1 MRRAIGVYNLKET
14 MIVRT
19 TIRTA
24 VTALAA
30 VAALSLSACGDDS
43 SDDNA
48 GDDSTTTSEETP
60 AEEDTPAEDET
71 PAEEDTPAEEG
82 ETEAPEGESQNVFD
96 VGLGDCISSFNAEEQ
111 VEELTVIPCEEE
123 HDQEVFAVFEVP
135 DGDFPGGEAFQ
146 TQVETDCVGEFMTFV
161 GMDYNESVLDIQWLE
176 PTEESW
182 AQGDRELV
190 CTVYDPAGPVT
201 GTLEGANR

>member
-1 MRRAIGVYNLKET
+1 MFNLKET
-14 MIVRT
+14 MIVRI

-30 VAALSLSACGDDS
+30 AAALSLSACGDGA
-43 SDDNA
+43 SDA
-48 GDDSTTTSEETP
+48 GDGDETTTSEETA
-60 AEEDTPAEDET
+60 AEGEET
-71 PAEEDTPAEEG
+71 PAEGETEPPAEEESSEEPAG
-82 ETEAPEGESQNVFD
+82 ETENVFD

-111 VEELTVIPCEEE
+111 IEELTVIPCEEE

-135 DGDFPGGEAFQ
+135 EGDGSFPGSEAFQ
-146 TQVETDCVGEFMTFV
+146 TQVESDCIAEFATFV
-161 GMDYNESVLDIQWLE
+161 GMDYNESALDIQWLE

-182 AQGDRELV
+182 DQGDRELV

>member
-1 MRRAIGVYNLKET
+1 MRI
-14 MIVRT
+14 

-30 VAALSLSACGDDS
+30 AAALSLSACGDGA
-43 SDDNA
+43 SDA
-48 GDDSTTTSEETP
+48 GDDETTTSEETSGESS
-60 AEEDTPAEDET
+60 AEET
-71 PAEEDTPAEEG
+71 PAEG
-82 ETEAPEGESQNVFD
+82 ETEAPEEDTEGAEGETQDVFD
-96 VGLGDCISSFNAEEQ
+96 VGLGDCISNFNAEEQ
-111 VEELTVIPCEEE
+111 ISELTVIPCEQE

-135 DGDFPGGEAFQ
+135 DGDFPGSETFQ
-146 TQVETDCVGEFMTFV
+146 TQVESDCVGEFETFV
-161 GMDYNESVLDIQWLE
+161 GMAYNESALEIQWLE

-190 CTVYDPAGPVT
+190 CTVLDPSGPVS

>member
-1 MRRAIGVYNLKET
+1 MRI
-14 MIVRT
+14 

-43 SDDNA
+43 SDDA
-48 GDDSTTTSEETP
+48 GGDSTATAEETSSEETP
-60 AEEDTPAEDET
+60 AEDDTPAEDET
-71 PAEEDTPAEEG
+71 PAEEESDAPDG
-82 ETEAPEGESQNVFD
+82 ETQDVFD
-96 VGLGDCISSFNAEEQ
+96 VGLGDCISNFNAEEQ
-111 VEELTVIPCEEE
+111 VSELTVIPCEEE
-123 HDQEVFAVFEVP
+123 HDQEVFGVFEVP
-135 DGDFPGGEAFQ
+135 DGDFPGSEAFEA
-146 TQVETDCVGEFMTFV
+146 QVTTDCVAEFANFV
-161 GMDYNESVLDIQWLE
+161 GLDYNESALDIQWLE

-190 CTVYDPAGPVT
+190 CTVLDPAGPVT

>member
-1 MRRAIGVYNLKET
+1 MRI
-14 MIVRT
+14 

-43 SDDNA
+43 SDDD
-48 GDDSTTTSEETP
+48 GGDSTAAPSETSGGE
-60 AEEDTPAEDET
+60 TPAEDET
-71 PAEEDTPAEEG
+71 EAPTEE
-82 ETEAPEGESQNVFD
+82 ETEAPEEGAEEGAEGETQDVFD
-96 VGLGDCISSFNAEEQ
+96 VGLGDCISNFNAEEQ
-111 VEELTVIPCEEE
+111 ISELTVIPCEEE

-135 DGDFPGGEAFQ
+135 DGDFPGADAFQ
-146 TQVETDCVGEFMTFV
+146 TQVESDCIGSFESFV
-161 GMDYNESVLDIQWLE
+161 GLTYNESVLEIQWLE

-190 CTVYDPAGPVT
+190 CTVLDPSGAVS

>member
-1 MRRAIGVYNLKET
+1 M
-14 MIVRT
+14 RT

-24 VTALAA
+24 ATALAA

-48 GDDSTTTSEETP
+48 GGDSTATTEETSPEETPAGETPAEETP
-60 AEEDTPAEDET
+60 AEG
-71 PAEEDTPAEEG
+71 EEPEG
-82 ETEAPEGESQNVFD
+82 ETQDVFN
-96 VGLGDCISSFNAEEQ
+96 VGLGDCISNFNAEEQ
-111 VEELTVIPCEEE
+111 VSELTVIPCEQE

-135 DGDFPGGEAFQ
+135 DGEFPGSEAFQ
-146 TQVETDCVGEFMTFV
+146 AQVESDCVGEFEAFV
-161 GMDYNESVLDIQWLE
+161 GMPYNESALHIQWLE

-190 CTVYDPAGPVT
+190 CTVLDPAGPVT

>member
-1 MRRAIGVYNLKET
+1 MRI
-14 MIVRT
+14 

-24 VTALAA
+24 VAALAA

-48 GDDSTTTSEETP
+48 GGDSTATTDSQSGETP
-60 AEEDTPAEDET
+60 AEETPAEDET
-71 PAEEDTPAEEG
+71 PAEETPAED
-82 ETEAPEGESQNVFD
+82 ETEAPEGDTQDVFD
-96 VGLGDCISSFNAEEQ
+96 VGLGDCISNFNAEEQ
-111 VEELTVIPCEEE
+111 VSELTVIPCEEE

-135 DGDFPGGEAFQ
+135 DGDFPGSEAFQ
-146 TQVETDCVGEFMTFV
+146 TQVESDCVSEFETFV
-161 GMDYNESVLDIQWLE
+161 GMPYNESVLEIQWLE

-190 CTVYDPAGPVT
+190 CTVLDPSGPVS